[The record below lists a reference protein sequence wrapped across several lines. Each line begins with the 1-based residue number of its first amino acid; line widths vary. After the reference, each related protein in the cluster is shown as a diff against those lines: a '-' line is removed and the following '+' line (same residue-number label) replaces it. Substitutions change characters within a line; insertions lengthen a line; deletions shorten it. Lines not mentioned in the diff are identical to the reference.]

1 MSRARRTGKVDKLLQ
16 GVLLVDKPAGLTSH
30 DVCQRVRSR
39 LRIGKVGHGGTL
51 DPFAT
56 GLLPLLLNG
65 TTRLMP
71 QLQNQ
76 DKGYEAVVR
85 LGQRTDTMDPT
96 GTVVA
101 EQDPSDVADEA
112 IDAAV
117 RDFLGEYSQTVPRY
131 AAARVD
137 GKRLYEYARAGEEVE
152 LPVKVVQI
160 SSINLLSVQRTDG
173 FVDASIRVECSAG
186 TYVRAL
192 ADDLGQALGVGAHLL
207 TLRRIRTGRLS
218 VQDSIS
224 LDAICEKN
232 QEWREQ
238 RHALQSGGEQVPF
251 VAEQNAAQWRG
262 FLAGSLV
269 PVADL
274 LGGVPTLRLSG
285 KLEDRVRSG
294 QHLRKGDLDALEAGV
309 PDAFKEGDSMVL
321 EDPEGACVV
330 AVVRAACASASLVRR
345 DPSSVVFEVQ
355 RILR

>member
-1 MSRARRTGKVDKLLQ
+1 MGRRRRTGKVDKLLQ

-71 QLQNQ
+71 HLQNQ
-76 DKGYEAVVR
+76 DKRYEAVVR

-96 GTVVA
+96 GTVIE
-101 EQDPSDVADEA
+101 EQDPTGVD
-112 IDAAV
+112 DAEIATAV
-117 RDFLGEYSQTVPRY
+117 QEFLGEYEQTVPRY

-137 GKRLYEYARAGEEVE
+137 GKRLYEYARAGEEVK
-152 LPVKVVQI
+152 LPTKVVEI
-160 SSINLLSVQRTDG
+160 RAIELLGVQRQDS
-173 FVDASIRVECSAG
+173 FVDVEIRVDCSAG

-192 ADDLGQALGVGAHLL
+192 ADDLGQKLGVFGHLL
-207 TLRRIRTGRLS
+207 SLRRIRTGSLS
-218 VQDSIS
+218 VEDALTLDSICTQGE
-224 LDAICEKN
+224 L
-232 QEWREQ
+232 WREE
-238 RHALQSGGEQVPF
+238 RKTLQDRGEPVPF
-251 VAEQNAAQWRG
+251 VAETNAANWRG
-262 FLAGSLV
+262 FLAGGLV

-285 KLEDRVRSG
+285 KLAERVRSG
-294 QHLRKGDLDALEAGV
+294 QHLRKGDLAAVAAGV
-309 PDAFKEGDSMVL
+309 PEAFAEGDPMVV
-321 EDPEGACVV
+321 EDPEGACVL
-330 AVVRAACASASLVRR
+330 AVVRAACASASLARR
-345 DPSSVVFEVQ
+345 DSASVVFEVE

>member
-1 MSRARRTGKVDKLLQ
+1 
-16 GVLLVDKPAGLTSH
+16 
-30 DVCQRVRSR
+30 
-39 LRIGKVGHGGTL
+39 
-51 DPFAT
+51 
-56 GLLPLLLNG
+56 
-65 TTRLMP
+65 
-71 QLQNQ
+71 
-76 DKGYEAVVR
+76 
-85 LGQRTDTMDPT
+85 
-96 GTVVA
+96 
-101 EQDPSDVADEA
+101 
-112 IDAAV
+112 
-117 RDFLGEYSQTVPRY
+117 
-131 AAARVD
+131 
-137 GKRLYEYARAGEEVE
+137 
-152 LPVKVVQI
+152 
-160 SSINLLSVQRTDG
+160 
-173 FVDASIRVECSAG
+173 VDASIRVECSAG